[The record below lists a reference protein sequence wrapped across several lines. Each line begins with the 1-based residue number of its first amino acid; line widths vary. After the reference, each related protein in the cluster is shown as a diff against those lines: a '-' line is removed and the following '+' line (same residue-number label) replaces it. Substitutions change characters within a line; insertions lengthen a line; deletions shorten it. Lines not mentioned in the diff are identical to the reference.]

1 MSFPI
6 GRQKRLHASCI
17 VQTKYDILMG
27 VRCMHTT
34 HYYQR
39 RLGFLNRS
47 IYLAWKIL
55 LKHYRQGV
63 FPGKKT
69 FSNGSSIF
77 QSNSLYM
84 KTKMVYKNWLLS
96 CCMLLKSQWGLRTLM
111 MMSLRRILGFLSTH
125 IFKGWLLDRVLQLYP
140 FWWSPLLYGTSSIYV
155 LQYSYQIH
163 YPE

>member
-27 VRCMHTT
+27 VRCVHTT

-39 RLGFLNRS
+39 RLGFLNRYIS
-47 IYLAWKIL
+47 MKNIIETLQTGCVPW
-55 LKHYRQGV
+55 
-63 FPGKKT
+63 KKT

-140 FWWSPLLYGTSSIYV
+140 F
-155 LQYSYQIH
+155 
-163 YPE
+163 